1 MNDEQIVTIYTPH
14 KNQRLIHDSI
24 EKEPYKYYSLNIGR
38 QFGKSLLGVN
48 QALRWLFNEP
58 NVKIGWVS
66 PIYRQCKKVFSDID
80 NAFGNAQEV
89 FKEKNK
95 TDLIF
100 KSHSDSTIQFYSS
113 ENYDNIRGETFDY
126 LIMDESAWQSEQ
138 AWTEVL
144 RATVLVK
151 GRKVLFLSTPK
162 GRNWFYTLHALDG
175 VNPQY
180 KSFTMT
186 SYDNPLIQ
194 PSEID
199 DARLTLP
206 DNVFR
211 QEYLAE
217 FIDGGA
223 GVFKEL
229 TINDKPEQTDKYYF
243 GIDWGRAE
251 DYTVLTILNRNG
263 QMVCCERWR
272 QMAWL
277 DIIVQMVKH
286 LKHWNAQGYSE
297 ANSIGDPL
305 FEQLNALY
313 PKAELFYTTSK
324 SKQDI
329 IEGLQV
335 AVQNKEFTSLS
346 HDWLKKEFELFTYE
360 YSQKTR
366 TVKYS
371 APPGFHDD
379 GVMSCAMAYHALK
392 NLKNTGR
399 FSIM

>member
-1 MNDEQIVTIYTPH
+1 MNITLYTPH
-14 KNQRLIHDSI
+14 KNQRIIHDSI
-24 EKEPYKYYSLNIGR
+24 DNEAYKYYVLDIGR
-38 QFGKSLLGVN
+38 QFGKSSLGEN
-48 QALRWLFNEP
+48 QALKWLFNEP
-58 NVKIGWVS
+58 NVKIGWIS
-66 PIYRQCKKVFSDID
+66 PIFRQCKKIYTEID
-80 NAFGNAQEV
+80 VAFGNSPFV

-100 KSHSDSTIQFYSS
+100 KSHKDSILQFFSA

-126 LIMDESAWQSEQ
+126 LIIDEAAWISEQ

-162 GRNWFYTLHALDG
+162 GRNWFYKLHSLDG
-175 VNPQY
+175 TNPQY

-186 SYDNPLIQ
+186 SYDNPLIN

-211 QEYLAE
+211 QEYLGE

-229 TINDKPEQTDKYYF
+229 TINNQPSGASRYYF
-243 GIDWGRAE
+243 GLDIGRAD
-251 DYTVLTILNRNG
+251 DYTVLTILNDRG
-263 QMVCCERWR
+263 QMVACERWR
-272 QMAWL
+272 HDTWAS
-277 DIIVQMVKH
+277 IISKVVAVI
-286 LKHWNAQGYSE
+286 KHWKARGYIE
-297 ANSIGDPL
+297 INSIGDPL
-305 FEQLNALY
+305 FEQVKALY
-313 PKAELFYTTSK
+313 NDIEPFTTTSK

-335 AVQNKEFTSLS
+335 AVQNKEFTALEIE
-346 HDWLKKEFELFTYE
+346 WLKKEFELFTYE
-360 YSQKTR
+360 YSVKTR
-366 TVKYS
+366 SIKYS
-371 APPGFHDD
+371 APSGFHDD
-379 GVMSCAMAYHALK
+379 GVMSCAIAYHALK
-392 NLKNTGR
+392 NLKQSGR
-399 FSIM
+399 YSFA

>member
-1 MNDEQIVTIYTPH
+1 MKVTLYTPH
-14 KNQRLIHDSI
+14 QKQIEVHNSI
-24 EKEPYKYYSLNIGR
+24 NNDPFKYYTLNVGR
-38 QFGKSLLGVN
+38 QWGKSLLAVN
-48 QALRWLFNEP
+48 QALYWLFNEHK
-58 NVKIGWVS
+58 VKIGWVS

-80 NAFGNAQEV
+80 TAFGNSQQV

-162 GRNWFYTLHALDG
+162 GKNWFYTLHALDG
-175 VNPQY
+175 VNPAY

-186 SYDNPLIQ
+186 SYDNPLIN

-229 TINDKPEQTDKYYF
+229 TINDQPERTDKYYF
-243 GIDWGRAE
+243 GIDWGRAD

-272 QMAWL
+272 QMPWL

-286 LKHWNAQGYSE
+286 LKHWNAIGYSE

-305 FEQLNALY
+305 YEQLQALY

-335 AVQNKEFTSLS
+335 AVQNREFTSLS
-346 HDWLKKEFELFTYE
+346 HEWIKKEFELFTYE

-371 APPGFHDD
+371 APVGFHDD
-379 GVMSCAMAYHALK
+379 GVMSCAMAYHAYK
-392 NLKNTGR
+392 NLKSTGR

>member
-1 MNDEQIVTIYTPH
+1 MKVTLYTPH
-14 KNQRLIHDSI
+14 INQQRIHDSI
-24 EKEPYKYYSLNIGR
+24 NNEPYKYYSLNIGR

-48 QALRWLFNEP
+48 QALYWLFNDHK
-58 NVKIGWVS
+58 VKIGWVS

-80 NAFGNAQEV
+80 NAFGNNQQV

-100 KSHSDSTIQFYSS
+100 KSYSDSTIQFYSS

-229 TINDKPEQTDKYYF
+229 TINDQPQQTDKHYF

-272 QMAWL
+272 QMPWL
-277 DIIVQMVKH
+277 DIIIQMVKH

>member
-1 MNDEQIVTIYTPH
+1 
-14 KNQRLIHDSI
+14 
-24 EKEPYKYYSLNIGR
+24 
-38 QFGKSLLGVN
+38 
-48 QALRWLFNEP
+48 
-58 NVKIGWVS
+58 
-66 PIYRQCKKVFSDID
+66 
-80 NAFGNAQEV
+80 
-89 FKEKNK
+89 
-95 TDLIF
+95 
-100 KSHSDSTIQFYSS
+100 
-113 ENYDNIRGETFDY
+113 
-126 LIMDESAWQSEQ
+126 
-138 AWTEVL
+138 
-144 RATVLVK
+144 
-151 GRKVLFLSTPK
+151 
-162 GRNWFYTLHALDG
+162 
-175 VNPQY
+175 
-180 KSFTMT
+180 MT
-186 SYDNPLIQ
+186 SYDNPLIN

-229 TINDKPEQTDKYYF
+229 TINDQPERTDKYYF
-243 GIDWGRAE
+243 GIDWGRAD

-272 QMAWL
+272 QMPWL

-286 LKHWNAQGYSE
+286 LKHYNAIGYSE

-305 FEQLNALY
+305 YEQLQALY

-335 AVQNKEFTSLS
+335 AVQNREFTSLS
-346 HDWLKKEFELFTYE
+346 HEWIKKEFELFTYE

-371 APPGFHDD
+371 APVGFHDD
-379 GVMSCAMAYHALK
+379 GVMSCAMAYHAYK
-392 NLKNTGR
+392 NLKSTGR

>member
-1 MNDEQIVTIYTPH
+1 MKIELYTPH
-14 KNQRLIHDSI
+14 KNQRIIHDSI
-24 EKEPYKYYSLNIGR
+24 NNEPYKYYVLDIGR
-38 QFGKSLLGVN
+38 QFGKSSLGEN
-48 QALRWLFNEP
+48 QGLKWLFNEP
-58 NVKIGWVS
+58 KVKIGWVS
-66 PIYRQCKKVFSDID
+66 PIFRQCKKIYSEID
-80 NAFGNAQEV
+80 VAFGNSPFV

-100 KSHSDSTIQFYSS
+100 KAHNDSILQFFSA

-126 LIMDESAWQSEQ
+126 LIIDEAAWISEQ

-162 GRNWFYTLHALDG
+162 GRNWFYKLHALDG
-175 VNPQY
+175 TNPQY

-186 SYDNPLIQ
+186 SYDNPLIN

-199 DARLTLP
+199 DARMTLP

-211 QEYLAE
+211 QEYLGE

-229 TINDKPEQTDKYYF
+229 TIKTDPSGASKYYF
-243 GIDWGRAE
+243 GLDIGRAD
-251 DYTVLTILNRNG
+251 DYTVITILNDRG
-263 QMVCCERWR
+263 QMVACERWR
-272 QMAWL
+272 HDTWSN
-277 DIIVQMVKH
+277 IITKVVAVIR
-286 LKHWNAQGYSE
+286 HWKAKGYIE
-297 ANSIGDPL
+297 INSIGDPL
-305 FEQLNALY
+305 FEQVKMLY
-313 PKAELFYTTSK
+313 YDIEPFTTTSK

-335 AVQNKEFTSLS
+335 AVQNKEFTAL
-346 HDWLKKEFELFTYE
+346 DLPWLKKEFELFTYE
-360 YSQKTR
+360 YSAKTR
-366 TVKYS
+366 SIKYS

-379 GVMSCAMAYHALK
+379 GVMSCAIAYHALK
-392 NLKNTGR
+392 NLKTSGR
-399 FSIM
+399 YSFA

>member
-1 MNDEQIVTIYTPH
+1 MKITLYTPH
-14 KNQRLIHDSI
+14 TNQLLIHNSI
-24 EKEPYKYYSLNIGR
+24 KNEPYKYYPLNIGR

-48 QALRWLFNEP
+48 QALDWLFNEDK
-58 NVKIGWVS
+58 VRIGWVS
-66 PIYRQCKKVFSDID
+66 PIFRQCKKVFNDID
-80 NAFGNAQEV
+80 VAFGNNQQV
-89 FKEKNK
+89 WKEKNK

-100 KSHSDSTIQFYSS
+100 KSHKDSTLQFFSS
-113 ENYDNIRGETFDY
+113 ENYDTIRGETFDY
-126 LIMDESAWQSEQ
+126 LIMDEAAWQSEQ

-144 RATVLVK
+144 RATVLVR

-162 GRNWFYTLHALDG
+162 GRNWFYNLHALDG
-175 VNPQY
+175 TNPQY

-186 SYDNPLIQ
+186 SYDNPLIT

-229 TINDKPEQTDKYYF
+229 TINNAPSGSDRYYA
-243 GIDWGRAE
+243 GIDLGRAD
-251 DYTVLTILNRNG
+251 DYTVLTILNSRG
-263 QMVCCERWR
+263 QMVQCERWR
-272 QMAWL
+272 HNTWAS
-277 DIIVQMVKH
+277 II
-286 LKHWNAQGYSE
+286 AQLVPILNKWSAYAMIE
-297 ANSIGDPL
+297 INSIGDAI
-305 FEQLNALY
+305 FEQIRPLY
-313 PKAELFYTTSK
+313 PKIEPFVTSSK

-335 AVQNKEFTSLS
+335 AIQNKEFTCLDK
-346 HDWLKKEFELFTYE
+346 DWIKKEFELFTFE
-360 YSQKTR
+360 YNAKTR

-371 APPGFHDD
+371 APSGFHDD
-379 GVMSCAMAYHALK
+379 GVMSCAIAYHAYK
-392 NLKNTGR
+392 NMKHSGKYS
-399 FSIM
+399 FM

>member
-1 MNDEQIVTIYTPH
+1 MKVTLYTPH
-14 KNQRLIHDSI
+14 VNQQRIHDSI
-24 EKEPYKYYSLNIGR
+24 EKEPYKYYPLNIGR
-38 QFGKSLLGVN
+38 QFGKSSLGEN
-48 QALRWLFNEP
+48 QAVKWLFNEHK
-58 NVKIGWVS
+58 VKIGWIS
-66 PIYRQCKKVFSDID
+66 PIFRQCKKVYNDID
-80 NAFGNAQEV
+80 QAFANHPNV

-100 KSHSDSTIQFYSS
+100 KSHKDSILQFFSA

-126 LIMDESAWQSEQ
+126 LIIDEAAWISEQ

-162 GRNWFYTLHALDG
+162 GRNWFYTLHSLDG

-186 SYDNPLIQ
+186 SYDNPLIT

-229 TINDKPEQTDKYYF
+229 TINDQPSGSSKYYG
-243 GIDWGRAE
+243 GIDLGRAD
-251 DYTVLTILNRNG
+251 DYTVLTILNERG
-263 QMVCCERWR
+263 QMVFCERWR
-272 QMAWL
+272 HTTWAN
-277 DIIVQMVKH
+277 IINQIVPH
-286 LKHWNAQGYSE
+286 LRKWSAKCYVE
-297 ANSIGDPL
+297 VNSVGDAI
-305 FEQLNALY
+305 FEQIKPLY
-313 PKAELFYTTSK
+313 KDVEPFVTTSK

-329 IEGLQV
+329 IESLQV
-335 AVQNKEFTSLS
+335 AVQNKEFTSLNIE
-346 HDWLKKEFELFTYE
+346 WLRKEFELFTFE
-360 YSQKTR
+360 YSQKSR

-379 GVMSCAMAYHALK
+379 GIMSCAIAYEALK
-392 NLKNTGR
+392 SLKHSGKYS
-399 FSIM
+399 FM

>member
-1 MNDEQIVTIYTPH
+1 MNITLYTPH
-14 KNQRLIHDSI
+14 KNQRIIHDSI
-24 EKEPYKYYSLNIGR
+24 DNEAYKYYVLDIGR
-38 QFGKSLLGVN
+38 QFGKSSLGEN
-48 QALRWLFNEP
+48 QALKWLFNEP
-58 NVKIGWVS
+58 NIKIGWIS
-66 PIYRQCKKVFSDID
+66 PIFRQCKKIYTEID
-80 NAFGNAQEV
+80 VAFGNSPFV

-100 KSHSDSTIQFYSS
+100 KSHKDSILQFFSA

-126 LIMDESAWQSEQ
+126 LIIDEAAWISEQ

-162 GRNWFYTLHALDG
+162 GRNWFYKLHSLDG
-175 VNPQY
+175 TNPQY

-186 SYDNPLIQ
+186 SYDNPLIN

-211 QEYLAE
+211 QEYLGE

-229 TINDKPEQTDKYYF
+229 TINNQPSGASRYYF
-243 GIDWGRAE
+243 GLDIGRAD
-251 DYTVLTILNRNG
+251 DYTVLTILNDRG
-263 QMVCCERWR
+263 QMVACERWR
-272 QMAWL
+272 HDTWAS
-277 DIIVQMVKH
+277 IISKVVAVI
-286 LKHWNAQGYSE
+286 KHWKARGYIE
-297 ANSIGDPL
+297 INSIGDPL
-305 FEQLNALY
+305 FEQVKALY
-313 PKAELFYTTSK
+313 NDIEPFTTTSK

-335 AVQNKEFTSLS
+335 AVQNKEFTALEIE
-346 HDWLKKEFELFTYE
+346 WLKKEFELFTYE
-360 YSQKTR
+360 YSVKTR
-366 TVKYS
+366 SIKYS
-371 APPGFHDD
+371 APSGFHDD
-379 GVMSCAMAYHALK
+379 GVMSCAIAYHALK
-392 NLKNTGR
+392 NLKQSGR
-399 FSIM
+399 YSFA

>member
-1 MNDEQIVTIYTPH
+1 MKITLYTPH
-14 KNQRLIHDSI
+14 TNQLLIHNSI
-24 EKEPYKYYSLNIGR
+24 KNEPYKYYPLNIGR

-48 QALRWLFNEP
+48 QALDWLFNEDK
-58 NVKIGWVS
+58 VRIGWVS
-66 PIYRQCKKVFSDID
+66 PIFRQCKKVFNDID
-80 NAFGNAQEV
+80 VAFGNNQQV
-89 FKEKNK
+89 WKEKNK

-100 KSHSDSTIQFYSS
+100 KSHKDSTLQFFSS
-113 ENYDNIRGETFDY
+113 ENYDTIRGETFDY
-126 LIMDESAWQSEQ
+126 LIMDEAAWQSEQ

-144 RATVLVK
+144 RATVLVR

-162 GRNWFYTLHALDG
+162 GRNWFYNLHSLDG

-186 SYDNPLIQ
+186 SYDNPLIT

-229 TINDKPEQTDKYYF
+229 TINNAPSGSDRYYA
-243 GIDWGRAE
+243 GIDLGRAD
-251 DYTVLTILNRNG
+251 DYTVLTILNSRG
-263 QMVCCERWR
+263 QMVQCERWR
-272 QMAWL
+272 HNTWAN
-277 DIIVQMVKH
+277 II
-286 LKHWNAQGYSE
+286 AQLVPILNKWSAYAMIE
-297 ANSIGDPL
+297 INSIGDAI
-305 FEQLNALY
+305 FEQIRPLY
-313 PKAELFYTTSK
+313 PKIEPFVTSSK

-335 AVQNKEFTSLS
+335 AIQNKEFTCLDI
-346 HDWLKKEFELFTYE
+346 DWIKKEFELFTFE
-360 YSQKTR
+360 YNAKTR

-371 APPGFHDD
+371 APSGFHDD
-379 GVMSCAMAYHALK
+379 GVMSCAIAYHAYK
-392 NLKNTGR
+392 NMKHSGKYS
-399 FSIM
+399 FM

>member
-1 MNDEQIVTIYTPH
+1 MKVTLYTPH
-14 KNQRLIHDSI
+14 VNQQKIHDSI
-24 EKEPYKYYSLNIGR
+24 NNESYKYYSLNIGR

-48 QALRWLFNEP
+48 QALYWLFNEHK
-58 NVKIGWVS
+58 VKIGWVS

-80 NAFGNAQEV
+80 TAFGNSQQV

-162 GRNWFYTLHALDG
+162 GKNWFYTLHALDG
-175 VNPQY
+175 VNLAY

-186 SYDNPLIQ
+186 SYDNPLIN

-229 TINDKPEQTDKYYF
+229 TINDQPERTDKYYF
-243 GIDWGRAE
+243 GIDWGRAD

-272 QMAWL
+272 QMPWL

-286 LKHWNAQGYSE
+286 LKHYNAIGYSE

-305 FEQLNALY
+305 YEQLQALY

-324 SKQDI
+324 PKQDI

-335 AVQNKEFTSLS
+335 AVQNREFTSLS
-346 HDWLKKEFELFTYE
+346 HEWIKKEFELFTYE

-371 APPGFHDD
+371 APVGFHDD
-379 GVMSCAMAYHALK
+379 GVMSCAMAYHAYK
-392 NLKNTGR
+392 NLKSTGR

>member
-1 MNDEQIVTIYTPH
+1 MKIELYTPH
-14 KNQRLIHDSI
+14 KSQRIIHDSI
-24 EKEPYKYYSLNIGR
+24 NNEPYKYYVLDIGR
-38 QFGKSLLGVN
+38 QFGKSSLGEN
-48 QALRWLFNEP
+48 QGLKWLFNEP
-58 NVKIGWVS
+58 KVKIGWVS
-66 PIYRQCKKVFSDID
+66 PIFRQCKKIYSEID
-80 NAFGNAQEV
+80 VAFGNSPFV

-100 KSHSDSTIQFYSS
+100 KSHNDSIMQFFSA

-126 LIMDESAWQSEQ
+126 LIIDEAAWISEE

-162 GRNWFYTLHALDG
+162 GRNWFYKLHALDG
-175 VNPQY
+175 TNPQY

-186 SYDNPLIQ
+186 SYDNPLIN

-217 FIDGGA
+217 FLDGGA

-229 TINDKPEQTDKYYF
+229 TINESPSGASKYYF
-243 GIDWGRAE
+243 GLDIGRAD
-251 DYTVLTILNRNG
+251 DYTVITILNDRG
-263 QMVCCERWR
+263 QMVACERWR
-272 QMAWL
+272 HDTWAN
-277 DIIVQMVKH
+277 IISKVVAVI
-286 LKHWNAQGYSE
+286 KHWKAKGYIE
-297 ANSIGDPL
+297 INSVGDPL
-305 FEQLNALY
+305 FEQVKMLY
-313 PKAELFYTTSK
+313 SGIEPFTTTSK

-335 AVQNKEFTSLS
+335 AVQNKEFTAL
-346 HDWLKKEFELFTYE
+346 DLPWLKKEFELFTYE
-360 YSQKTR
+360 YSAKTR
-366 TVKYS
+366 SIKYS
-371 APPGFHDD
+371 APSGFHDD
-379 GVMSCAMAYHALK
+379 GVMSCAIAYHALK
-392 NLKNTGR
+392 NLKSSGKYH
-399 FSIM
+399 FA

>member
-1 MNDEQIVTIYTPH
+1 MKVTLYTPH
-14 KNQRLIHDSI
+14 VNQQKIHDSI
-24 EKEPYKYYSLNIGR
+24 NNESYKYYSLNIGR

-48 QALRWLFNEP
+48 QALYWLFNEHK
-58 NVKIGWVS
+58 VKIGWVS

-80 NAFGNAQEV
+80 NAFGNNQQV

-95 TDLIF
+95 TDLIL
-100 KSHSDSTIQFYSS
+100 KSHKDSTIQFYSS

-162 GRNWFYTLHALDG
+162 GRNWFYTLHSLDG

-186 SYDNPLIQ
+186 SYDNPLIT

-229 TINDKPEQTDKYYF
+229 TINDQPSGSSKYYG
-243 GIDWGRAE
+243 GIDLGRAD
-251 DYTVLTILNRNG
+251 DYTVLTILNERG
-263 QMVCCERWR
+263 QMVFCERWR
-272 QMAWL
+272 HTTWAN
-277 DIIVQMVKH
+277 IINQIVPH
-286 LKHWNAQGYSE
+286 LRKWSAKCYVE
-297 ANSIGDPL
+297 VNSVGDAI
-305 FEQLNALY
+305 FEQIKPLY
-313 PKAELFYTTSK
+313 KDVEPFVTTSK

-329 IEGLQV
+329 IESLQV
-335 AVQNKEFTSLS
+335 AVQNKEFTSLNIE
-346 HDWLKKEFELFTYE
+346 WLRKEFELFTFE
-360 YSQKTR
+360 YSQKSR

-379 GVMSCAMAYHALK
+379 GIMSCAIAYEALK
-392 NLKNTGR
+392 SLKHSGKYS
-399 FSIM
+399 FM

>member
-1 MNDEQIVTIYTPH
+1 MKVTLYTPH
-14 KNQRLIHDSI
+14 DNQLLIHNAI
-24 EKEPYKYYSLNIGR
+24 KNEPYKYYPLNIGR

-48 QALRWLFNEP
+48 QALDWLFNE
-58 NVKIGWVS
+58 NKVRIGWVS
-66 PIYRQCKKVFSDID
+66 PIFRQCKKVFNDID
-80 NAFGNAQEV
+80 VAFGNSPQV
-89 FKEKNK
+89 WKEKNK

-100 KSHSDSTIQFYSS
+100 KSHRDSTLQFFSS

-126 LIMDESAWQSEQ
+126 LIMDEAAWQSEQ

-144 RATVLVK
+144 RATVLVR

-162 GRNWFYTLHALDG
+162 GRNWFYALHSLDG

-186 SYDNPLIQ
+186 SYDNPLIT

-223 GVFKEL
+223 GVFKQL
-229 TINDKPEQTDKYYF
+229 TINDSPERTDKYYF
-243 GIDWGRAE
+243 GIDWGRAD
-251 DYTVLTILNRNG
+251 DYTVVTILNTKG

-272 QMAWL
+272 QMPWL

-286 LKHWNAQGYSE
+286 LKHWNAIGYSE

-305 FEQLNALY
+305 FEQLQALY

-335 AVQNKEFTSLS
+335 AVQNKEFTSLNNE
-346 HDWLKKEFELFTYE
+346 WLKKEFELFTYE

-379 GVMSCAMAYHALK
+379 GVMSCAMAYHAYK

>member
-1 MNDEQIVTIYTPH
+1 MKVTLYTPH
-14 KNQRLIHDSI
+14 ANQQRIHDSI
-24 EKEPYKYYSLNIGR
+24 NNEPFKYYSLNIGR
-38 QFGKSLLGVN
+38 QFGKSLLCLN
-48 QALRWLFNEP
+48 QALYWFYNDP
-58 NVKIGWVS
+58 KCQIAWAS
-66 PIYRQCKKVFSDID
+66 PTYKQAKKVFKDIED
-80 NAFGNAQEV
+80 AFGDNPRA
-89 FKEKNK
+89 FKDKNK
-95 TDLIF
+95 TDLYL
-100 KSHSDSTIQFYSS
+100 KSPNGATMQFFSN
-113 ENYDNIRGETFDY
+113 ENYDNNRGPTFDY
-126 LIMDESAWQSEQ
+126 GVIDEAAWQYEG
-138 AWTEVL
+138 AWTEVM
-144 RATVLVK
+144 RAWFLVK
-151 GRKVLFLSTPK
+151 GKKVLLASTPK
-162 GRNWFYTLHALDG
+162 GKNWFYKVHALDG
-175 VNPQY
+175 VNNQY

-186 SYDNPLIQ
+186 SYDNPLIT

-229 TINDKPEQTDKYYF
+229 TINDQPVQTDKYYF
-243 GIDWGRAE
+243 GIDWGKAE
-251 DYTVLTILNRNG
+251 DYTVLTILNREG

-272 QMAWL
+272 QKPWL

-305 FEQLNALY
+305 FEQLTALY

-346 HDWLKKEFELFTYE
+346 HEWLKKEFELFTYV

-371 APPGFHDD
+371 APVGFHDD

-392 NLKNTGR
+392 SLKNTGR